1 MSKLLASSSI
11 NAAYAA
17 AQGVLYS
24 GARADAVTAALVVI
38 ATDYA
43 SNGGSKPRIEK
54 LAADCK
60 VTASGAPRKM
70 TPNASH
76 TLLLEWVEWVLQ
88 SAPLAGA
95 RPQNGSIELR
105 DAALSAYAVEA
116 STRWE
121 ALRDFGEQERTA
133 ARNKAAKAKVRAD
146 KAGSSSDT
154 SVSEEGTDTAKTL
167 APVAKVD
174 AVAVA
179 LAALSPEELADLVKG
194 HASAVARLVNIAEA
208 MRATSEAIEAGK
220 AGKSSKAPAPAVQPV
235 KEATA

>member
-17 AQGVLYS
+17 AHGVLYS

-43 SNGGSKPRIEK
+43 SNGGSKPRVEK

-95 RPQNGSIELR
+95 RPQAGNLATR

-116 STRWE
+116 STHWE

-133 ARNKAAKAKVRAD
+133 ARNKAAKAKVKAD
-146 KAGSSSDT
+146 KAGPASDT
-154 SVSEEGTDTAKTL
+154 LVGVEGTTTEKTL

-174 AVAVA
+174 AVAA
-179 LAALSPEELADLVKG
+179 SLSSLSPEELADLVKG
-194 HASAVARLVNIAEA
+194 HAPAVARLVNIAEA
-208 MRATSEAIEAGK
+208 MRATAEAIETGK
-220 AGKSSKAPAPAVQPV
+220 AGKVSKVPAPVVQPV
-235 KEATA
+235 KEAAA